1 MTARAGEHTPGPW
14 LLSGDLVYALDE
26 TATANRFSARIEGG
40 YEINYRRH
48 PVRTHDAELQANA
61 RLIAAAPDLLEALVE
76 MERAFGAECSGGPAV
91 RARAAIAKARGNP

>member
-14 LLSGDLVYALDE
+14 ANSGADVKSGNPDEWIYGGQYRARIAKVQFGLNYGQDIAAE
-26 TATANRFSARIEGG
+26 TA
-40 YEINYRRH
+40 
-48 PVRTHDAELQANA
+48 ANA